1 MLLGPR
7 KTKGASPPP
16 INLIRPLEIVLLSD
30 WVGNHKKSTG
40 LGFKKGLSGL
50 TEGVWAL
57 MSRTHRIKDE
67 THGPFANHH
76 CTRPAFENYS

>member
-1 MLLGPR
+1 L
-7 KTKGASPPP
+7 
-16 INLIRPLEIVLLSD
+16 
-30 WVGNHKKSTG
+30 G